1 MGRVRKMAFWG
12 KKKKE
17 TDPDAREDRK
27 KVGLFRRLWQKVRNI
42 DWKDPV
48 TRWKVMFISL
58 IGLIVIGGGS
68 YGALAI
74 TNSPAFCSSCHEM
87 APEYST
93 FTASAHNNI
102 TCVQCHIKP
111 GTINMLTHKVKSLKE
126 VYYHVTGVPEQI
138 VQTEDEVVSNENCMQ
153 CHSKNRLVTASGD
166 LKVNHKGHIEEGIP
180 CISCHAGVVHAKM
193 AARGINTEEVR
204 GEYTKETAEKI
215 MEKKYLR
222 PNMGT
227 CIDCHDKVNNGEKP
241 WEDVAYLVPPNPEEV
256 EKKIDESKKEGVSEP
271 AATETKTESAVEGTA
286 GSGTAEDLAK
296 VHEEKTQDLILQA
309 IGKQQKDVKISMAC
323 ETCHRKVKVPKSH
336 KEEGWNQAHGGTAIQ
351 ELDKCVNCHQ
361 DSKWIREIPKE
372 DIISLLKMKSAE
384 NSSHKYTAN
393 LTVVKDQ
400 SRVNNFC
407 SACHG
412 KRPAGHLE
420 SDQWLTAHASK
431 AKTADQKAECFVC
444 HDREKPV
451 EGSTT
456 VKAPTDVYCQYCHRT
471 GFKDDVKN

>member
-1 MGRVRKMAFWG
+1 MAFWG

-241 WEDVAYLVPPNPEEV
+241 WKDVAYLVPPNPEEV

-271 AATETKTESAVEGTA
+271 VATETKTESAVEGTA

-412 KRPAGHLE
+412 KRPAGHIE